1 MANILGK
8 LLCSTPGG
16 IREEGKS
23 HRGLGG
29 GELSQ
34 SGMPS
39 GLPLAHLHPASV
51 VEPGGKSKMPALVT
65 DRLCPTREGKLRWRV
80 CLHPHLEQGRTL
92 LVEKS
97 HGCGCC
103 FFLSYRWELAVP
115 EPLLYNV
122 FFFFKKS
129 RDKFDPQSLKRHA

>member
-23 HRGLGG
+23 HQCLGG

-39 GLPLAHLHPASV
+39 ALPLAHLHPASV
-51 VEPGGKSKMPALVT
+51 IEPGGKSKMPASVR
-65 DRLCPTREGKLRWRV
+65 DRLCPTREGKLWWRV

-122 FFFFKKS
+122 FFFFFK
-129 RDKFDPQSLKRHA
+129 RAGTSLIPRV